1 MWELGWKVDIQHHA
15 NVSHGRVMDSFML
28 FLGLAR
34 EIPYAPQT
42 TATLSYD
49 VYIYVIAYLNT
60 S

>member
-1 MWELGWKVDIQHHA
+1 MWELGWKVVQHHA
-15 NVSHGRVMDSFML
+15 NVSLGRVMDSFML
-28 FLGLAR
+28 FLGLGR

-49 VYIYVIAYLNT
+49 VYIYVIVY